1 MAQLL
6 AFHPNTTDNNLQM
19 EMESYYDKLNQ
30 KLDRL
35 QEQQKKTTMQVTHR
49 QQQQKTYPCTVNLT
63 NIHFTSE
70 EKALLD
76 LGLQYSLQKPPTTT
90 WTNLTLEMV
99 QAIKLLDH
107 RIQNSFC
114 IIAAKKTET
123 DTQHQPPQHY
133 T

>member
-1 MAQLL
+1 
-6 AFHPNTTDNNLQM
+6 M
-19 EMESYYDKLNQ
+19 EMESHYDKLNK

-35 QEQQKKTTMQVTHR
+35 QGQKQTTMQATHR
-49 QQQQKTYPCTVNLT
+49 QQRTYPRTINLT
-63 NIHFTSE
+63 NIHFTRE

-76 LGLQYSLQKPPTTT
+76 LGLQSSLQKPLTTT
-90 WTNLTLEMV
+90 WTNLTLETV
-99 QAIKLLDH
+99 QVIKLLDH